1 VDEVLDELY
10 TDLRIIRTKES
21 IQNALVELIEEK
33 GFEAITVKD
42 IAAKAR
48 INRGTFYAHYVDKND
63 LMNKCQKNILNSI
76 KGIVTNKIPVAIKE
90 LNMNKV
96 PDYNA
101 FAPAISILEY
111 LYANRELIRAL
122 LGPKGDVTFQ
132 TMLKHLMWKIL
143 FEDNEIPAFNKE
155 KLLVPG
161 EYLVSYI
168 ASAHVGVI
176 QQWLDGDCQESPLEM
191 ARILSTITLNG
202 PIYAAGLKK

>member
-1 VDEVLDELY
+1 MALDELY
-10 TDLRIIRTKES
+10 TDLRVIRTKEA
-21 IQNALVELIEEK
+21 IRNALVELIEAK

-42 IAAKAR
+42 IASKAR

-63 LMNKCQKNILNSI
+63 LMNTCQENILNHIKSI
-76 KGIVTNKIPVAIKE
+76 ATNKIPVAIEE
-90 LNMNKV
+90 LNMNKAPN
-96 PDYNA
+96 PDV

-111 LYANRELIRAL
+111 LYNNKELIRAL

-132 TMLKHLMWKIL
+132 TKLKSLMWKTL
-143 FEDNEIPAFNKE
+143 FEDNAIPTFNKE

-168 ASAHVGVI
+168 ASAHIGVI
-176 QQWLDGDCQESPLEM
+176 QQWLDSGSQESPQEM

-202 PIYAAGLKK
+202 PIYAAGFKK